1 MRGRRKRKAIWLL
14 KDIIPEEVSLADVPA
29 VHEFVILKRK
39 EGKSMAGKEQIQ
51 QALEALREIDLES
64 LPEDQQRRL
73 RLILANLE
81 SFARVAKT
89 GEEPGP
95 ELEEESEELSD
106 EDLAEFALVELE
118 EEVEKIGRAIS
129 KEIADKLRSIMHT
142 LASILAAA
150 GYGYYY
156 RYRGRKYPRGYYYY
170 YGDKAPERYYYRA
183 KAPAEKGETDK
194 KECPEEKEKEYYRYY
209 GKLKKELEGFDIKA
223 MEEAISSGALRPEE
237 ISEVLKN
244 LDTIRKEVEASA

>member
-1 MRGRRKRKAIWLL
+1 MKERRKRKAIWLL

-89 GEEPGP
+89 GEEPDS
-95 ELEEESEELSD
+95 ELEQELEELSD
-106 EDLAEFALVELE
+106 EDLAEFALVEL

-170 YGDKAPERYYYRA
+170 YGDKAPERYYYGA
-183 KAPAEKGETDK
+183 KAPAEKAETDK
-194 KECPEEKEKEYYRYY
+194 KECPEEKETENYRYY
-209 GKLKKELEGFDIKA
+209 GKLRKELEGFDVKA
-223 MEEAISSGALRPEE
+223 LEEAISSGALRPEE
-237 ISEVLKN
+237 ISELLKS
-244 LDTIRKEVEASA
+244 LDTIRKEVDATA